1 MQDNNQFNNWV
12 DQWDKALKDG
22 IFKDVP
28 KEDIKISNSEP
39 SRESFFGD
47 LNINQNS
54 GPSKEEVD
62 YWNDV
67 ANYSEDVVLNES
79 KGKIK
84 KIAKNTSKSGNSAN
98 HVDADTAGS
107 DTKYPNKKGFATNNS
122 IDKLIEL
129 KDKLYKLEND
139 SLTKEALGKDYK
151 KVEKE
156 IEELHS
162 IIDEISSELNQE
174 KLEKDAE

>member
-22 IFKDVP
+22 IFKDIP
-28 KEDIKISNSEP
+28 KEEIKISNNEP
-39 SRESFFGD
+39 SKESFFGD

-54 GPSKEEVD
+54 APSKEEVE

-67 ANYSEDVVLNES
+67 NNYSEDVVLNEE
-79 KGKIK
+79 KAKIK
-84 KIAKNTSKSGNSAN
+84 ELAKNTTKSGNSAN
-98 HVDADTAGS
+98 HVDVNTVGS
-107 DTKYPNKKGFATNNS
+107 DSKHHHKKGFATNVS
-122 IDKLIEL
+122 INKLIEL

-139 SLTKEALGKDYK
+139 CFTKEALGKDYK

-156 IEELHS
+156 IEKLHS
-162 IIDEISSELNQE
+162 IIDEISDELNQE